1 MAHESEWLT
10 GKRRI
15 DSRLKA
21 TGWDIVPFS
30 QDILLSSPDKVAVE
44 ELPTAN
50 GPADYGL
57 FVAGRLLG
65 IVEAKKV
72 GVNPQNVLEQ
82 AKRYAGGAFN
92 GVGNWDGLRVPFLYA
107 SNGELIWHLDVRP
120 EKLVSRQ
127 IKGFHSAE
135 ALQSLFE
142 RDLTPSVRCLVQTPP
157 DQIGRLRS
165 YQRNCILAVEKEMIT
180 GRRDLMVAMAT
191 GTGKTFLTVAQI
203 YRLLES
209 KLVRKVLFLV
219 DRKALAAQAV
229 REFNAFNTPKG
240 NKFTQEYEL
249 YSQRFQRED
258 FGEDSPFDPK
268 VLPNEYL
275 TAPKLSHTF
284 VYVST
289 IQRMA
294 RNLFGAEASFPQTP
308 NDADSDDDADKLD
321 IPIYA
326 FDLIIADECHR
337 GYSAQELSLWRDTL
351 QHFDAIRVGLT
362 ATPAFHT
369 VSVFGEPV
377 FRYGV
382 EQAIRE
388 GYLVDYEAVLI
399 KSKVRINGVFLK
411 EGERVGKIDTETGE
425 ELFDDVEDE
434 RTFSAEDI
442 EREITAPDSN
452 RKIIEEVAKH
462 AYAHEAQTG
471 RFPKILIFAVNDIPH
486 ASHAD
491 QLVRICREVFN
502 QGDDFVQKITGNPNV
517 DRPLQRIREF
527 RNRPKPKVVVTVDM
541 LSTGVDIPALEFIVF
556 LRPVKSRILWEQ
568 MLGRGTRRCDDI
580 NKSKFVVFDCFDG
593 TLIRYFK
600 NVSNFKIESPQKPVL
615 SIPQIIEK
623 IWQNIDRQYHSNVL
637 VKRLRRIEKEMSG
650 DARTMFAQWIEDGDV
665 GKFAGDLLRSLRD
678 SFTDTMKLLRNP
690 KFQKLLVEYPRAMRS
705 FWVSYD
711 TEDEVSSRV
720 EERFGEHA
728 TASDYLDAFS
738 KFIREHQDQITAIKI
753 LLERPKDWNPQALEQ
768 LRQTLRQHNFNE
780 AKLKEAHARVYHKQ
794 LADIISMV
802 KHAAREELPILSAEE
817 RVEAVITRIRSRHQF
832 SPEQL
837 QWLAFIQ
844 NHLVNNLSIDLDD
857 LENQPVFT
865 DRGGVARARRLFGAQ
880 LPELIDELNLALA
893 A

>member
-1 MAHESEWLT
+1 MRTGCRLEKELSSEHSFLIKLLAGYYAPFGIRFIPAEPEQAQPKRRRFYTSMISESEWLT
-10 GKRRI
+10 RKSRI
-15 DSRLKA
+15 DGRLEALDWKVLRYFDGIDLA
-21 TGWDIVPFS
+21 S
-30 QDILLSSPDKVAVE
+30 LDKVAVE
-44 ELPTAN
+44 ELPTAS

-57 FVAGRLLG
+57 FVGGRLLG

-72 GVNPQNVLEQ
+72 TVNPQNVLEQ
-82 AKRYAGGAFN
+82 AKRYAAGTYN

-107 SNGELIWHLDVRP
+107 SNGEIIWHLDVRP
-120 EKLVSRQ
+120 RKLISRQ

-135 ALQSLFE
+135 ALKWLFE
-142 RDLTPSVRCLVQTPP
+142 RDLAPAIDWLVGTPP
-157 DQIGRLRS
+157 ERIGRLRP
-165 YQRNCILAVEKEMIT
+165 YQKNCILAVEKEIIG
-180 GRRDLMVAMAT
+180 GRRDLLVAMAT

-209 KLVRKVLFLV
+209 KLARKILFLV

-240 NKFTQEYEL
+240 NKFTQEYEV

-258 FGEDSPFDPK
+258 FGDDSPFDPK

-275 TAPKLSHTF
+275 TAPKSSHTF

-294 RNLFGAEASFPQTP
+294 RNLFGAEAAFPQT
-308 NDADSDDDADKLD
+308 DDGDHDDSDKLD

-326 FDLIIADECHR
+326 FDLIVADECHR
-337 GYSAQELSLWRDTL
+337 GYSAQELSIWRDTL

-362 ATPAFHT
+362 ATPAAHT
-369 VSVFGEPV
+369 VALFGEPV

-382 EQAIRE
+382 EQAIRD
-388 GYLVDYEAVLI
+388 GYLVDYEAVAI
-399 KSKVRINGVFLK
+399 KSRVRINGVFLK

-434 RTFSAEDI
+434 RTFSAEEV

-452 RKIIEEVAKH
+452 RKIMEEVAKH
-462 AYAHEAQTG
+462 AYAHETQTG
-471 RFPKILIFAVNDIPH
+471 GFPKILIFAVNDIPH
-486 ASHAD
+486 SSHAD

-580 NKSKFVVFDCFDG
+580 NKSKFVIFDCFDG

-600 NVSNFKIESPQKPVL
+600 DVNNFKIESLQKPVL
-615 SIPQIIEK
+615 SIPRIIEN
-623 IWQNIDRQYHSNVL
+623 IWQNIDRKYHSNVL
-637 VKRLRRIEKEMSG
+637 VKRLRRVEKDMSG
-650 DARTMFAQWIEDGDV
+650 EARMQFAKWIPDGDV
-665 GKFAGDLLRSLRD
+665 GKFAGDLLRSLREN
-678 SFTDTMKLLRNP
+678 FTDTMKLLRNP
-690 KFQKLLVEYPRAMRS
+690 QFQKLLVEYQRAKRS
-705 FWVSYD
+705 FWVSYE
-711 TEDEVSSRV
+711 TQDEVSSRV
-720 EERFGEHA
+720 EERYGHYT

-738 KFIREHQDQITAIKI
+738 KFVKERQDQITAIQI
-753 LLERPKDWNPQALEQ
+753 L
-768 LRQTLRQHNFNE
+768 
-780 AKLKEAHARVYHKQ
+780 
-794 LADIISMV
+794 
-802 KHAAREELPILSAEE
+802 
-817 RVEAVITRIRSRHQF
+817 VE
-832 SPEQL
+832 
-837 QWLAFIQ
+837 
-844 NHLVNNLSIDLDD
+844 
-857 LENQPVFT
+857 
-865 DRGGVARARRLFGAQ
+865 
-880 LPELIDELNLALA
+880 
-893 A
+893 